1 MLIFGFK
8 TKAIRIMKD
17 KFIDGLREA
26 LELEDKDIKM
36 SDTFRNYDEWNSLG
50 QLSLIAMLD
59 ENFDVTIEE
68 EVFNKLLTVEDLYNE
83 VLKRAESG
91 N

>member
-1 MLIFGFK
+1 
-8 TKAIRIMKD
+8 MKD
-17 KFIDGLREA
+17 KFIEGLREA
-26 LELEDKDIKM
+26 LELEDREIKM
-36 SDTFRNYDEWNSLG
+36 TDDFRNYDEWNSLG

-68 EVFNKLLTVEDLYNE
+68 DVFKNLITVEDLYNE
-83 VLKRAESG
+83 VTNRAKSE